1 MQEKFYT
8 INEVMLL
15 LQVAKLTV
23 YRYIK
28 NWKLKAYKIW
38 KEFRISQNDLE
49 EFMEKSK
56 FTPTK

>member
-1 MQEKFYT
+1 MQEKYYT
-8 INEVMLL
+8 INDIMEL

-28 NWKLKAYKIW
+28 SWKLKAYKIW
-38 KEFRISQNDLE
+38 KEFRIDQKDFD
-49 EFMEKSK
+49 EFMQQSK